1 MRGIYSK
8 TVLLLVLPL
17 SLLACSRHSTVSRT
31 TGTST
36 RKIEPA
42 SMTSDILRYVNQYRS
57 SQGLPALTLLPIA
70 NDIAAQHSKNMALR
84 KTAFGHDGFEKR
96 AATVGKAAGPMAASA
111 ENVAY
116 GQLSAREVVD
126 GWLNSPGHRKNI
138 SGNYAL
144 TGIGVYTDAKG
155 VVFFTQLFFR
165 KQ

>member
-1 MRGIYSK
+1 MRAASIK
-8 TVLLLVLPL
+8 LCILLVLPL
-17 SLLACSRHSTVSRT
+17 GLFACSRTTTPART
-31 TGTST
+31 NA
-36 RKIEPA
+36 PA
-42 SMTSDILRYVNQYRS
+42 AKVTPAAMVNDILRYVNQYRS
-57 SQGLPALTLLPIA
+57 SQGLPALTLLPMA
-70 NDIAAQHSKNMALR
+70 NDIAAQHSKNMAQR

-144 TGIGVYTDAKG
+144 TGFGVYTDAKG
-155 VVFFTQLFFR
+155 VTFFTQLFFR